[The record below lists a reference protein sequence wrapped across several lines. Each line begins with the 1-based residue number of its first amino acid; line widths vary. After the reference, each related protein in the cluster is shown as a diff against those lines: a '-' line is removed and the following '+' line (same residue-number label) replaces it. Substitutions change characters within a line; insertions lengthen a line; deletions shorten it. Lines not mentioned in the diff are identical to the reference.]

1 MFLIVLALG
10 AIGAGYVLA
19 LVYWAG
25 LVVLRPLLDLISKRT
40 QPAKGFIPETPTVTS
55 NIAKHADDS
64 SLLVQFYSAKS
75 FNPPIISLE
84 FKPETVGLNLW
95 LAHLQ

>member
-1 MFLIVLALG
+1 MVGVVVIIFFILLVLY

-64 SLLVQFYSAKS
+64 SLLYSFIQQRAS
-75 FNPPIISLE
+75 THQSSALSLSQR
-84 FKPETVGLNLW
+84 LSD
-95 LAHLQ
+95 